1 MNLKELDSF
10 KLSDAVTFHDHLN
23 PALWAGHRLKPAIKE
38 QLLIIAKDFLE
49 ELGVDDLDVVDITI
63 SGSNAAYSYT
73 KHSDLD
79 LHILVDTSKLNND
92 EIYKELFNAKKTLYN
107 DSHHITINNVPVELY
122 VQDASEPVVSLGE
135 YSILHDDWLRL
146 PTKRRANFDQTA
158 TKEKYAKLQKLIEVA
173 LLSKDIHKVQA
184 VLKTIKRYRQAG
196 LDRGGE
202 FGPENLAFKALRSQG
217 YITKLYALRDKL
229 HSEVLTIE
237 NMYQDPVKVQ
247 RDKLEEKL
255 SKEFEDYHPV
265 DPTYNVN
272 EGFDQPYP
280 FTWEKG
286 DHGDLDALAKLPDGS
301 PLSIMFNQQQDDD
314 GDEITQVEFYRNNS
328 QEVTGE
334 GDAQRIFA
342 TVLSAIQT
350 YIKKYKPVRL
360 TFSASKQV
368 DPSTYYEPDEPQPNP
383 ESRAKL
389 YDRLVQ
395 RYAKAWGYRAF
406 RADNG
411 DLVIYELSR
420 IKPAVAKEDTMQY
433 ASEKTS
439 DINPYGGQRDRQ
451 YRGAISEAPVIG
463 NYADLYHTAWTN
475 NGALD
480 SILQSGKL
488 VPGTNKWL
496 SLTRDSRLDYA
507 KMMGQ
512 FAEFVIDQNKLRQR
526 VKLNQYDDFKGRG
539 DDEAEERVN
548 IPIPLKGYVKSI
560 HLPASWKHNEQAMQ
574 YYEPKIKQY
583 GIPFYYD
590 TMGSPEDR
598 NADVP
603 RLEESSGYIPSEKE
617 KNDPRFKTALTVDV
631 KPDSIKKNA
640 KAFSWLTDRAGIP
653 PTANPNGKF

>member
-237 NMYQDPVKVQ
+237 NMYQYPVKVQ

-350 YIKKYKPVRL
+350 YVKKYKPVRL

-463 NYADLYHTAWTN
+463 NYADLYHTTWLLQ
-475 NGALD
+475 GALD

-488 VPGTNKWL
+488 APGQNKWL

-526 VKLNQYDDFKGRG
+526 FKLDQYDDFKGRG

-548 IPIPLKGYVKSI
+548 VPIPLKGYVKSI
-560 HLPASWKHNEQAMQ
+560 HLPASWKHDEKAMQ
-574 YYEPKIKQY
+574 YYEPKLKQY

>member
-1 MNLKELDSF
+1 MKLQELDSF
-10 KLSDAVTFHDHLN
+10 KISDAITFHDKLN
-23 PALWAGHRLKPAIKE
+23 PKLWNGTKLRPEVKQQLEAI
-38 QLLIIAKDFLE
+38 ADDFLQE
-49 ELGVDDLDVVDITI
+49 MGIHDLDVRDITV
-63 SGSNAAYSYT
+63 SGSNAAFSYT
-73 KHSDLD
+73 NHSDLD
-79 LHILVDTSKLNND
+79 LHILVNISDLPHS
-92 EIYKELFNAKKTLYN
+92 EIYKELFHAKKTLYN
-107 DSHHITINNVPVELY
+107 DTHDITIHRVPIELY

-135 YSILHDDWLRL
+135 YSIKNDEWLKI
-146 PTKRRANFDQTA
+146 PTKRRANFDQNA
-158 TKEKYAKLQKLIEVA
+158 TKAKYEKLLDIVKQAIASNNLNKIQK
-173 LLSKDIHKVQA
+173 
-184 VLKTIKRYRQAG
+184 VLKKIKQYRQAG
-196 LDRGGE
+196 LDKGGE

-217 YITKLYALRDKL
+217 YITKLYDLRDKL
-229 HSEVLTIE
+229 HSQHLTIE
-237 NMYQDPVKVQ
+237 NMYQPIKD
-247 RDKLEEKL
+247 D
-255 SKEFEDYHPV
+255 
-265 DPTYNVN
+265 VN
-272 EGFDQPYP
+272 EAFNQPYP
-280 FTWEKG
+280 IKWEKG

-301 PLSIMFNQQQDDD
+301 PLSIMFNQEQDAD
-314 GDEITQVEFYRNNS
+314 GDEITQVEFYRSNS

-342 TVLSAIQT
+342 TVLTAIQQ
-350 YIKKYKPVRL
+350 YIKKQKPLRL

-395 RYAKAWGYRAF
+395 RYAKVWGYRAF

-433 ASEKTS
+433 AAEKTS

-451 YRGAISEAPVIG
+451 YRGSISEAPVIG
-463 NYADLYHTAWTN
+463 NYADLYHTTWTDT
-475 NGALD
+475 GMLD
-480 SILQSGKL
+480 TILQSGKL
-488 VPGTNKWL
+488 VPGANKWL

-526 VKLNQYDDFKGRG
+526 FKLDQYDDFKGKG
-539 DDEAEERVN
+539 ADEAEERVN
-548 IPIPLKGYVKSI
+548 VPIPLKGFVKSI
-560 HLPASWKHNEQAMQ
+560 HLPASWKHDEKAMQ
-574 YYEPKIKQY
+574 YYEPKLKQY

-590 TMGSPEDR
+590 TMGSREDR

-640 KAFSWLTDRAGIP
+640 KAFAWLTDRAGIP
-653 PTANPNGKF
+653 PTLKASGKV